1 LASLIISTG
10 IGQPTSQYNGLP
22 ISNQNQPVIEV
33 SMARPDIN
41 HSAGIYDKIIA
52 SSLENDLDPNVML
65 NIAFCESSLRQFN
78 DDGTALRGT
87 HNALDVGIFQINE
100 KYHLETSRRLGYD
113 IYTTEGNIDYAI
125 WLMKKEGTQ
134 PWVWSRD
141 ACWSKKLAA
150 K

>member
-1 LASLIISTG
+1 
-10 IGQPTSQYNGLP
+10 
-22 ISNQNQPVIEV
+22 
-33 SMARPDIN
+33 MARPDIN

-65 NIAFCESSLRQFN
+65 NIAFCASSLRQFN